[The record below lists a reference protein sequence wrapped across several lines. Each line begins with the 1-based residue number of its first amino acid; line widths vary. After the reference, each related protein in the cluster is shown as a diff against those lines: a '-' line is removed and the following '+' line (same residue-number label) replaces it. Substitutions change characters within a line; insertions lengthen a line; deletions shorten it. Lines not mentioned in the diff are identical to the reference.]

1 MIISQSEK
9 KDILLQYNPEKGK
22 VAITSLLSLNENYVI
37 FLDEMYD
44 IKNKK
49 FLGNVWESFDNLKI
63 FFNDVPR
70 GLNENLIQIKKDIN
84 SIVLLESK
92 TQLQFLKSQ
101 FILLNEQGVLDSIT
115 TGAKNFGNWAVEKG
129 KEAVQGT
136 KEVVSKSVQGVKDL
150 ASKFSQ
156 GEWMQAVDIVKKGTL
171 YLARKLRDA
180 LYHPVGMV
188 LDAILVA
195 SGIGKSAQFV
205 IWAIVVALD
214 IYELTSGQYPEG
226 QNFYTKL
233 LFTGVDIIGLVF
245 AGVAAKTAKGVVGN
259 FVRTFGKNL
268 QTMKAG
274 IQKSPAM
281 KGIITQMS
289 SSLGKAPK
297 LLEQASQWLATKS
310 PTIHKWV
317 SGLLTKVSGFIQK
330 IVETL
335 AYLGQGTIKAGMT
348 LVNAPGK
355 AIAKTAQ
362 TLGTSAKTAGKI
374 SQGAVGVGLATG
386 LSYGLAGTS
395 NTKQDYSSVS
405 FDDTGIDFNQSL

>member
-101 FILLNEQGVLDSIT
+101 FILLNEEGFLD
-115 TGAKNFGNWAVEKG
+115 WASQKG

-136 KEVVSKSVQGVKDL
+136 KQVIQKSIQGAKD
-150 ASKFSQ
+150 AYSKFSQ
-156 GEWMQAVDIVKKGTL
+156 GEWMQALDIVKKGTL

-195 SGIGKSAQFV
+195 SGIGKAAQFV

-214 IYELTSGQYPEG
+214 IYELTTGQYPEG
-226 QNFYTKL
+226 QNLYTKL
-233 LFTGVDIIGLVF
+233 LFTGVDMIGLVF
-245 AGVAAKTAKGVVGN
+245 AGVAAKTAKGVVGA
-259 FVRTFGKNL
+259 FVRGFGKNL
-268 QTMKAG
+268 QTMRAG

-281 KGIITQMS
+281 IKIVDKIK
-289 SSLGKAPK
+289 SSLDKVPG
-297 LLEQASQWLATKS
+297 LLSQASQWLATKS

-317 SGLLTKVSGFIQK
+317 SGLITKVSGFIKK
-330 IVETL
+330 IVDTL
-335 AYLGQGTIKAGMT
+335 AYLGQGAIKGGAA
-348 LVNAPGK
+348 VVSAPGK
-355 AIAKTAQ
+355 IITKTAQ
-362 TLGTSAKTAGKI
+362 KLGASAPNAAKI
-374 SQGAVGVGLATG
+374 SQGAIGVGLAG
-386 LSYGLAGTS
+386 GISYGLDGKS
-395 NTKQDYSSVS
+395 NAEGDFASVS
-405 FDDTGIDFNQSL
+405 FDDIPHDFSQGL